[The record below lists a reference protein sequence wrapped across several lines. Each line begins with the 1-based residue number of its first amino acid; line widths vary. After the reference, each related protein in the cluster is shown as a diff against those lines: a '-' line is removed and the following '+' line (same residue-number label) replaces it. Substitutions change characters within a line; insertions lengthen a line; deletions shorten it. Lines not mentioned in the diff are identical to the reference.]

1 MQKQTEAE
9 VFSSLLER
17 LRMAEEAAYT
27 IGHLYKAQDDLAY
40 GQGFL
45 AVGEMLKMTQIN
57 VTNIATRSLRS
68 AGGFK

>member
-1 MQKQTEAE
+1 MPKRTESE
-9 VFSSLLER
+9 VFSSLLTR

-45 AVGEMLKMTQIN
+45 AVGEMLKMTQLN
-57 VTNIATRSLRS
+57 VTNIATRALRQQ
-68 AGGFK
+68 GGFK